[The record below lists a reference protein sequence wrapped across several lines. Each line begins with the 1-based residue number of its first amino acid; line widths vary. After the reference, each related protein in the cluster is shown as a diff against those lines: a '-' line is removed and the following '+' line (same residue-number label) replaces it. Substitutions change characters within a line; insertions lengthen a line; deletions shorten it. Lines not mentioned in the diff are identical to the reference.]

1 MIYDILF
8 ATNNFSRQKVLR
20 GAAAGWSAENGRFNS
35 AIPSGA
41 GAAHNPQRARRG
53 EGWRHGCGQTHL
65 SCQSAP
71 TANQVRRRRRPAEL
85 TLLSAGAIAQP
96 SARQPASWHP
106 KASQG
111 NGGHRAWADA
121 PQPSPIEDVHAFA
134 IAITIGLIGALRNTA
149 GTGRS
154 SARQTRRARAIG
166 AGL

>member
-1 MIYDILF
+1 MWIGRAERRKVVQELVNGVVQHTY
-8 ATNNFSRQKVLR
+8 TSRICRSHSMPLHTYSIRTHSEV
-20 GAAAGWSAENGRFNS
+20 STHS
-35 AIPSGA
+35 
-41 GAAHNPQRARRG
+41 HRR
-53 EGWRHGCGQTHL
+53 GQTHL
-65 SCQSAP
+65 SCKSAP
-71 TANQVRRRRRPAEL
+71 AANQLRRRRRPAEL
-85 TLLSAGAIAQP
+85 TLRSAGAIAQP
-96 SARQPASWHP
+96 SARQPASPAWHP